1 MELIDDQQNND
12 VSHRWDEEHGMRKRT
27 IFCIWP
33 WITGMKSKW
42 WNEWRHLYN
51 ILWPPCPSI
60 WSFTFHNQWYFDVGE
75 VGGFFHFIWY
85 LTSGVSVNSNNFP
98 LKRLMFTFSQPTVGA
113 FQKIS
118 FYLICAGQ
126 GAEICVDAAYSN
138 SPKYAPSY
146 WDSHV
151 QMQGGKKWLGDF
163 SQTWF
168 TPRPSV
174 WARAHG

>member
-85 LTSGVSVNSNNFP
+85 LTSGVSVNSNNFQ
-98 LKRLMFTFSQPTVGA
+98 LKHLVFTFTHPTVGA
-113 FQKIS
+113 FQKITRNG
-118 FYLICAGQ
+118 AKQ
-126 GAEICVDAAYSN
+126 GAKICLNAVCSIRFPRYMRRHIGIVTSGLRGKESGWDIRLKWN
-138 SPKYAPSY
+138 SFWSRRHWRQP
-146 WDSHV
+146 
-151 QMQGGKKWLGDF
+151 M
-163 SQTWF
+163 
-168 TPRPSV
+168 
-174 WARAHG
+174 